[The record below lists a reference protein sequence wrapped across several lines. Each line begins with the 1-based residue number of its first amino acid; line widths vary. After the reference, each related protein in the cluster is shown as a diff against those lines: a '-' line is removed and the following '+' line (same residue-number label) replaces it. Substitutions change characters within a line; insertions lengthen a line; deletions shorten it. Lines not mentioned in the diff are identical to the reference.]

1 MHLTLACYHGHHYI
15 EYGEFT
21 NNLCSQKLDL
31 SSFRKYSREDKLM
44 EQESKC
50 CKILGGVGWVGAK
63 SPIKWKSESLG
74 SLSIPS
80 PESSWECIY
89 TTAFVRV
96 PEPRENNMS

>member
-1 MHLTLACYHGHHYI
+1 
-15 EYGEFT
+15 
-21 NNLCSQKLDL
+21 
-31 SSFRKYSREDKLM
+31 M

-63 SPIKWKSESLG
+63 SSRESGRVNLWVH
-74 SLSIPS
+74 LVS
-80 PESSWECIY
+80 PPATA

>member
-1 MHLTLACYHGHHYI
+1 M
-15 EYGEFT
+15 
-21 NNLCSQKLDL
+21 